1 MRLRSWTCLHPLE
14 DPEGFLIA
22 EALDVESTNAYTPS
36 RVEVMRGAAPS
47 PNPQPFRRPNPQEQR
62 RHAFR

>member
-22 EALDVESTNAYTPS
+22 EVLYVESTSAQTLRN
-36 RVEVMRGAAPS
+36 VEVMHGAALRS
-47 PNPQPFRRPNPQEQR
+47 SPQPFRRPSPQEQC